1 MFKISLPSSKRQN
14 WPKKKTKTAQALF
27 STARRYV
34 YHIRPY
40 RLSAGSLQNY
50 LSTIETTNTFE
61 DRQSKPDIHKN
72 IFKLK
77 SAEKLKYSASAEKNN
92 ILMKKSVK
100 RT

>member
-14 WPKKKTKTAQALF
+14 WPKKNKTKTAQALF

-34 YHIRPY
+34 YHIRPSP
-40 RLSAGSLQNY
+40 SADWLQNY
-50 LSTIETTNTFE
+50 LNTIEATNTFE